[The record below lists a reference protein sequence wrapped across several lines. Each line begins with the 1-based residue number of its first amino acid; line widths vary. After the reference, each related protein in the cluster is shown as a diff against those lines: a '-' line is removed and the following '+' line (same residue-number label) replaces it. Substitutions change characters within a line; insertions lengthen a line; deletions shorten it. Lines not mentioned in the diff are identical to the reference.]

1 MKGRIIRAIVP
12 AAEMRVN
19 ERGTE
24 LQAILSVVNTQCFC
38 PVAGVSKSLEK
49 IFQQVCCTDFITST
63 SQNCILQAARRLD
76 LKVCINS
83 LD

>member
-38 PVAGVSKSLEK
+38 PVAGVSKSFEK
-49 IFQQVCCTDFITST
+49 YFNRYVAQILKTST
-63 SQNCILQAARRLD
+63 SQNCILQAAKRLGFMQ
-76 LKVCINS
+76 VQEVF
-83 LD
+83 